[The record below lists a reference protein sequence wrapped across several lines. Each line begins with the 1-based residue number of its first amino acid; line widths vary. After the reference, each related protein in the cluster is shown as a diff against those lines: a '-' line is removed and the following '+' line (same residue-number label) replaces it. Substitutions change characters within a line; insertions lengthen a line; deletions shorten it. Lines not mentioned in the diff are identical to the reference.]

1 MSIVGLS
8 KRAEEVEE
16 AAVGKGGLSA
26 KEGELR
32 DALCCS
38 SGGGREAASHFLT
51 RRGYN
56 ILEQGWRYAGG
67 SVDLVALDGD
77 CLVLADVLMG
87 DGVRGAGFPHEPD
100 VGASRERMEAAAV
113 AYLRE
118 AQEAFSGLVRFD
130 VVSILPLSEDRAF
143 VRHHI
148 GAFSGA

>member
-8 KRAEEVEE
+8 ERAEETT
-16 AAVGKGGLSA
+16 AGRGGLSA
-26 KEGELR
+26 KEGELP
-32 DALCCS
+32 DAPCCTS
-38 SGGGREAASHFLT
+38 DRSREVASRFLV
-51 RRGYN
+51 RRGYS

-130 VVSILPLSEDRAF
+130 VVSILPLAEDRAF

>member
-1 MSIVGLS
+1 MAS
-8 KRAEEVEE
+8 E
-16 AAVGKGGLSA
+16 ALFKKTKASTSTSRIAPSGSDTLPAARPRMLDA
-26 KEGELR
+26 K
-32 DALCCS
+32 
-38 SGGGREAASHFLT
+38 REAYGLASHFLT

-87 DGVRGAGFPHEPD
+87 DGVRGAGFPHESD